1 MKYLMSDTKTKPFG
15 HGFNDFHNVKMCHF
29 NACCFALKTPY
40 LRLKVAPSVAIRSV
54 GQAYVE
60 KLKEQALA
68 ILERGMVDVMS
79 TWLFDPMRFGQC
91 FAITIGSP
99 TGLPVVHGQ

>member
-1 MKYLMSDTKTKPFG
+1 MLFRFENPI
-15 HGFNDFHNVKMCHF
+15 
-29 NACCFALKTPY
+29 
-40 LRLKVAPSVAIRSV
+40 PSVESSTQRGHQISGPGLCGKAEGTSLGEDAQEPSAASTGHARPP
-54 GQAYVE
+54 GEDGERDGPAGM
-60 KLKEQALA
+60 